1 MAKDVKFNIR
11 LTIDGKEHVV
21 AAQTDIRQ
29 FAREFAVAQNEVKS
43 AGRAFADTADRI
55 IAIKGAMEG
64 LRNIM
69 GVLGDLSAAYNTQ
82 AEAETRLATVMR
94 QRMDA
99 TDEDIQAMKDLASA
113 QQELGVVGDEVQL
126 AALQQVA
133 TFATERSTLETLLPA
148 MNNLLV
154 QQKGVNATQSDAIA
168 IANKAGKALM
178 GQTGELR
185 EAGITFTAAQEQV
198 MKFGTEQER
207 AAMFA
212 QVVTENVGEMNAEL
226 AKTDGGKA
234 QQTANYIG
242 DLKEEIGGL
251 YAKLQPLIT
260 GISNVGMAI
269 ATSISAFVSLRNVVS
284 SSSLAM
290 KMASMSAN
298 ILKKSLYA
306 IGPLAAVFAIFE
318 IGSSVL
324 GNFTDNAEEADEK
337 LDALKSAEDAFRST
351 AAQAKFEIDQQAE
364 NLKKLM
370 QSNADTSEAVK
381 TLNEKYGDIFGTHK
395 TAAEWYDTLTAKSRD
410 YCMQLGYEAK
420 AKELARQIA
429 DKQIAADVNAQDMK
443 RMEDEGKQYE
453 KKVVQFSPY
462 KADYV
467 EFETA
472 AYRKAK
478 KNAEAYK
485 KEIADLQKQMD
496 VAQKSMEKYADKL
509 SGTGAPNKVKS
520 GAPNP
525 GKPDP
530 DAPEGSLKWIEQQIA
545 DIRGKLSLEVD
556 PDSRKALS
564 AELKRLEDEKHAIE
578 LDMIPDGSVK
588 KLEQRI
594 ADLHAKLDLAVDPAS
609 RTAIAQ
615 ELKQLEDEKHVIEL
629 ELKYTEPPE
638 APKGGSVLAMEMPD
652 AAKNVPSFKSVQKT
666 SGGIK
671 KNLQDAADAA
681 SAIGTAFGSLGDNL
695 NAPALNAAGIVAQAI
710 ATIALSYS
718 QAMTAAAGMGPW
730 MWIAFAATGLAQ
742 LVSVIAAVKN
752 ATAFAEGGIVSGPT
766 MALVGEYAGA
776 SNNPEVIAPLNRLR
790 QLIRPAASLEEGQVT
805 FRIKGRTLEGVLQRV
820 GRMDSRS

>member
-11 LTIDGKEHVV
+11 LTIDGREHVV
-21 AAQTDIRQ
+21 AAQTDIRK
-29 FAREFAVAQNEVKS
+29 FAREFAVAQDEVKK

-55 IAIKGAMEG
+55 IAFNGAMEG

-242 DLKEEIGGL
+242 DLKEEVGGL
-251 YAKLQPLIT
+251 YAQLQPLIT
-260 GISNVGMAI
+260 GIANVGMAI
-269 ATSISAFVSLRNVVS
+269 TAAMSAFTALSKVVSATSSAIKGVTLSLNT
-284 SSSLAM
+284 
-290 KMASMSAN
+290 
-298 ILKKSLYA
+298 LKKSLYA
-306 IGPLAAVFAIFE
+306 IGSIAAVFAIFE

-324 GNFTDNAEEADEK
+324 GNFTGNAEEAAEK
-337 LDALKSAEDAFRST
+337 LDALKAAEDAFRST
-351 AAQAKFEIDQQAE
+351 AAQAKFEIEQQAE

-429 DKQIAADVNAQDMK
+429 DKQIALDVISQDMK
-443 RMEDEGKQYE
+443 TMEDEGQQYE

-485 KEIADLQKQMD
+485 KEIEELQKQME
-496 VAQKSMEKYADKL
+496 VAQKGMEKYAGQL
-509 SGTGAPNKVKS
+509 SDTGSQNTVKSGRS

-525 GKPDP
+525 LKLE
-530 DAPEGSLKWIEQQIA
+530 PEVPSGSLK
-545 DIRGKLSLEVD
+545 D
-556 PDSRKALS
+556 
-564 AELKRLEDEKHAIE
+564 
-578 LDMIPDGSVK
+578 
-588 KLEQRI
+588 LEQRI
-594 ADLHAKLDLAVDPAS
+594 ADLHAQFDLAVDPAS
-609 RTAIAQ
+609 RAAIAQ

-638 APKGGSVLAMEMPD
+638 APKGGTNLAMEMPD
-652 AAKNVPSFKSVQKT
+652 AAKSVPSFRSVQKT